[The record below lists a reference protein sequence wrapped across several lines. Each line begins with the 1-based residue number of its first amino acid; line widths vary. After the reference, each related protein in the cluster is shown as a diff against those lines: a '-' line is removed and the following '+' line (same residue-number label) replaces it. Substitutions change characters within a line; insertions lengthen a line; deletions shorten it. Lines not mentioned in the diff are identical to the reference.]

1 MPSLKLI
8 ILALLLAVGAA
19 GRAEV
24 SVRAEP
30 EPAIADRA
38 FRLIFESAEKIDAE
52 PDFSSLSESFT
63 LLDNNRR
70 SSVNIINGR
79 LNRAQKWVLTLITDK
94 TGTLTIPPIAF
105 GKTKSEARQIE
116 IVARARP
123 AAGKGNDI
131 FIEVEVDEPSPY
143 VQAQVVYSVRLFRAA
158 EINNASLTEP
168 AVADGRALI
177 HKLGEDKNYE
187 IRRDNKSYRVTER
200 RYALFPQASGALK
213 IEPVLFKGQIGG
225 GFFSL
230 DPFAPRP
237 EPIAIRSQ
245 STILEVK
252 PIPAA
257 FAGDHWLP
265 AAHLNIQEQW
275 STDPAALNQGEAVT
289 RALTLEAGGLAAS
302 QLPVLTHALPDS
314 FKTYPDRPEFEEAS
328 DRRGLVGARREKM
341 AVIPLAPGEFILP
354 AIRLPW
360 WNTATDRPEVAELTA
375 RGIKVRAA
383 PARTRPQS
391 DPAPA
396 GQAEPAPAAGEAGD
410 VAGAYWPLISAALFI
425 LWLLTLALWWRG
437 RGATG
442 TMARTPPKPPSPTTI
457 KRACMKNDAAGA
469 RDALLFWA
477 GAKWPDKA
485 IKNLAALGA
494 RGDAEFQDGIS
505 ALNRHLY
512 GNRDAKWDGP
522 AFYRVFAAQS
532 FAEAASVAAPSGL
545 APLWRL

>member
-1 MPSLKLI
+1 MPGLKLI

-19 GRAEV
+19 GQAAV
-24 SVRAEP
+24 SVRADP

-52 PDFSSLSESFT
+52 PDFSPLSESFT
-63 LLDNNRR
+63 LLDHNRR
-70 SSVNIINGR
+70 SSVNLINGR

-94 TGTLTIPPIAF
+94 TGALTIPPIAF
-105 GKTKSEARQIE
+105 GKIKSEARQIE
-116 IVARARP
+116 IVAQARP
-123 AAGKGNDI
+123 AAGQGNDI

-143 VQAQVVYSVRLFRAA
+143 VQAQVVYSIRLFRPA

-200 RYALFPQASGALK
+200 RYAVFPQASGALK

-237 EPIAIRSQ
+237 EPIAIRSE
-245 STILEVK
+245 STILEVR

-275 STDPAALNQGEAVT
+275 STDPAALKQGEAAT

-302 QLPVLTHALPDS
+302 QLPALTHALPDS
-314 FKTYPDRPEFEEAS
+314 FKTYPDRPAFEEAS

-341 AVIPLAPGEFILP
+341 AVIALAPGEFILP

-396 GQAEPAPAAGEAGD
+396 GQAEPAPLAEGAGD

-437 RGATG
+437 RGRTG
-442 TMARTPPKPPSPTTI
+442 TMARTPPKPPSPTAI
-457 KRACMKNDAAGA
+457 KRACMQNDAAGA

-477 GAKWPDKA
+477 GAKWPEQA

-512 GNRDAKWDGP
+512 GNRGAKWDGP

-532 FAEAASVAAPSGL
+532 FAEAAPAAEPSGL
-545 APLWRL
+545 EPLWRL

>member
-1 MPSLKLI
+1 MRRFRLI

-19 GRAEV
+19 GQAAV
-24 SVRAEP
+24 SVRVEP

-52 PDFSSLSESFT
+52 PDFSPLSESFA
-63 LLDNNRR
+63 LLDNNRQ

-105 GKTKSEARQIE
+105 GKTKSEPRQIE
-116 IVARARP
+116 IVAKAPP
-123 AAGKGNDI
+123 AAGKSNDI

-143 VQAQVVYSVRLFRAA
+143 VQAQVVYGVRLFRAA

-200 RYALFPQASGALK
+200 RYAVFPQASGALK

-237 EPIAIRSQ
+237 EPIVIRSQ

-275 STDPAALNQGEAVT
+275 STDPAALNQGEAAT

-302 QLPVLTHALPDS
+302 QLPALTYTLPNS

-328 DRRGLVGARREKM
+328 ERRGLVGARREKM

-375 RGIKVRAA
+375 RRIKVRAA

-396 GQAEPAPAAGEAGD
+396 GQAEPAPVAEGAGD

-442 TMARTPPKPPSPTTI
+442 TTAQTPPKPPSPAVI

-477 GAKWPDKA
+477 GAKWPEKA

-494 RGDAEFQDGIS
+494 RGDAEFQRKIS

-512 GNRDAKWDGP
+512 GNRGAKWDGP

-532 FAEAASVAAPSGL
+532 FAKTAPVAAPAGL